1 MTVDFFTFIVI
12 LQSLG
17 ALFGL
22 ITIVVSYMQ
31 PASFNQKIITVT
43 ATCSF
48 IGLLSYLLE
57 ILATN
62 LEEALLAARFGYLGK
77 SYAMVLF
84 LIFIANYCEVKLPKK
99 MVWSLMVF
107 CTMVFILV
115 LTCPYHSLYYTSI
128 DFVYDGIF
136 PHLVLGKGVIYYLYM
151 IVTLLV
157 MLIFMGISVS
167 TLTKRKGEERSRLIL
182 LCLSGL
188 VPAIGLIL
196 NLFPMMRGFDPTP
209 LGIMASCCLVT
220 YNVLRY
226 GLLDTMQL
234 AGANALDYTSQGLV
248 VVNKDYNFLYA
259 NKQAFELFPELSG
272 NDENKKSIID
282 DIFAASRDGKTE
294 ITYRKDD
301 KIYELSY
308 SNLSENSKKSQTA
321 SNGYMAWIFDITEDY
336 NYTRELEQLRFE
348 AEEANR
354 SKSIFLAKMSHEIRT
369 PMNGIMGFAGLALEK
384 QQDSETEEYLRYIKN
399 SADSLLGIINDILD
413 ISKIESGKMEIIDV
427 EYNPIKLF
435 DDVSALIGSQAE
447 KKNIEYKA
455 IIPKDLPRYLYGDSI
470 RFREILINLLNNA
483 IKYTKEGSVTLDV
496 SINEWQEEAI
506 TLMIH
511 IKDTGIGIKE
521 ERIEKIFDTF
531 EQGDTLSNYHVE
543 GTGLGLSIAKQLVE
557 LMGGSITVT
566 SQYGV
571 GSDFCVILPQKYVM
585 GEKKNEVTIED
596 DTEELELNVTGIR
609 ALIVDD
615 NIINLKVEKGILEKY
630 NIVVDICESGKD
642 ALKKTDNTKYDVILM
657 DHMMP
662 EMDGVQTMEA
672 IRDGANSNKTTP
684 ILLVT
689 ANAVAGIRE
698 EMLDKGFDGFV
709 AKPID
714 INLLQNELAKVLP
727 DKTVVTQAEEK
738 DNSETKDN
746 LIMQISNLGVDTKL
760 AIESCGGEVAYRELL
775 ETAIEEYDSIASK
788 LQKHLDEKDTDNYRI
803 VAQTLK
809 EELYDI
815 GANDMGQQIKDL
827 EYAVKDGDIS
837 FIEDYT
843 SNFLQA
849 YVKLMKSIKQL
860 MDDYSS

>member
-1 MTVDFFTFIVI
+1 MTVDFFTFIVV
-12 LQSLG
+12 LQALG

-22 ITIVVSYMQ
+22 VTIVVSYMQ

-84 LIFIANYCEVKLPKK
+84 LIFIARYCDVTLPKK
-99 MVWSLMVF
+99 MIGTLMVF
-107 CTMVFILV
+107 CTIVFILV

-128 DFVYDGIF
+128 DFENGGIF

-157 MLIFMGISVS
+157 MLIFMGISIS

-188 VPAIGLIL
+188 VPAIALVL
-196 NLFPMMRGFDPTP
+196 NLFPMMQGFDPTP

-259 NKQAFELFPELSG
+259 NKQAFELFPELAG
-272 NDENKKSIID
+272 DDENKTSIID
-282 DIFAASRDGKTE
+282 DIFAASREGKTE
-294 ITYRKDD
+294 VTYRKED
-301 KIYELSY
+301 KVYELSY

-427 EYNPIKLF
+427 EYNPIKMF
-435 DDVSALIGSQAE
+435 DDVSALISSQAE

-496 SINEWQEEAI
+496 SIDEWQEDAI

-521 ERIEKIFDTF
+521 DRIEKIFNTF

-585 GEKKNEVTIED
+585 GERKNEVTIE
-596 DTEELELNVTGIR
+596 EGNQELELNAKGIR

-630 NIVVDICESGKD
+630 NIVVDLCESGKD
-642 ALKKTDNTKYDVILM
+642 ALKKTANTKYDVILM

-662 EMDGVQTMEA
+662 EMDGLQTMEA
-672 IRDGANSNKTTP
+672 IRDGDNMNKTTP

-698 EMLDKGFDGFV
+698 EMLNKGFDGYV

-714 INLLQNELAKVLP
+714 NKLLQAELARVLP
-727 DKTVVTQAEEK
+727 EETVITQ
-738 DNSETKDN
+738 SENIHNNATKDN
-746 LIMQISNLGVDTKL
+746 LMMQISYLGLDTEC
-760 AIESCGGEVAYRELL
+760 AIKACGSEEKYKELL
-775 ETAIEEYDSIASK
+775 ETTINEYDAVASK
-788 LQKHLDEKDTDNYRI
+788 LQRFLDENDTDNYRI
-803 VAQTLK
+803 LTHTLK
-809 EELYDI
+809 EDLCEL
-815 GANDMGQQIKDL
+815 GANEISQQVKDL

-843 SNFLQA
+843 SNFLKA
-849 YVKLMKSIKQL
+849 YVKLMEAIKQL
-860 MDDYSS
+860 FKDYSS